1 MGGHS
6 KVTTATFAF
15 TMGRRTGEAIPLYY
29 TYCGGGA
36 RAGRCA
42 REGVPPLVVVPCG
55 GGVAVRP
62 AVEACAVGKKVGV
75 VRGASCVVR
84 GAWCVARGES

>member
-1 MGGHS
+1 M
-6 KVTTATFAF
+6 
-15 TMGRRTGEAIPLYY
+15 
-29 TYCGGGA
+29 
-36 RAGRCA
+36 
-42 REGVPPLVVVPCG
+42 VVVPCG